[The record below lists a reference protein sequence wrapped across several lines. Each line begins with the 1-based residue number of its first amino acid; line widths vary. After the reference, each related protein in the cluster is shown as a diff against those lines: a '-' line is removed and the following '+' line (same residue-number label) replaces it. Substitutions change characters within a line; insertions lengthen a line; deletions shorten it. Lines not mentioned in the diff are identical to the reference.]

1 MTVLDQSCV
10 TFFTGCQSKCGL
22 ICKIR
27 VLTYKAL
34 DGLAPSYLSEMLVP
48 VTDKSILRQDMSA
61 DRGDLTVP
69 RTKNIRYGNR
79 SFAIAV
85 TMLWKNF
92 SVELRRVVH
101 L

>member
-34 DGLAPSYLSEMLVP
+34 DELSPSYLSEMLIP
-48 VTDKSILRQDMSA
+48 VTDKSTQRQDMAA
-61 DRGDLTVP
+61 DRDNLTAP
-69 RTKNIRYGNR
+69 RTKNTRYGNR

-92 SVELRRVVH
+92 SVELRRIVH